1 MSSLLTLSVSCR
13 ATGLL
18 RWENLAAKR
27 KWGNVS
33 FATSPLSSPCLNI
46 SLPVFPFCDRPT
58 LEPQSVFLC
67 SEVGVLLVPF
77 AWGQA
82 LFSVKVL
89 RVYPNVQDLGVSARL
104 SESGGTEEK
113 RHAGQDSCRN
123 LWQSLKR
130 SYKYLVRYSMKCMNM
145 SSKQWDCCQM
155 LNVAIK

>member
-1 MSSLLTLSVSCR
+1 MTACCRKGITEFLLLWPVLRAACSHYPSPVERLDCSTERTWQQTESRETSLLL
-13 ATGLL
+13 LL
-18 RWENLAAKR
+18 RFPALC
-27 KWGNVS
+27 V
-33 FATSPLSSPCLNI
+33 NI

-67 SEVGVLLVPF
+67 SEVCVLLVPF

-113 RHAGQDSCRN
+113 RHAGQDSCWN
-123 LWQSLKR
+123 L
-130 SYKYLVRYSMKCMNM
+130 
-145 SSKQWDCCQM
+145 
-155 LNVAIK
+155 